1 MAGVGNCHVILAA
14 YKVLTACCTWP
25 VTATRASFCW
35 QEQTEELMNRA
46 ARILVVDDAQ
56 SFRLLIQGYLDDAGY
71 QSVSVPGGL
80 EALMALEQSR
90 YDLVLSDMI
99 MLGMDGL
106 ALLQQVRLR
115 HPQLP
120 FVLVTAHGSID
131 NAVATMKSGADDY
144 LQKPLNRRELLAVV
158 QRLLEHARL
167 KIHYGLM
174 PAGERGSISTQN
186 SVVEQGS
193 TSYAAQ
199 QAVTPPPTATA
210 PPSAGALGKDGGSSF
225 VAYKPYTLPEPL
237 PENELFS
244 EEIGAFIGPDPVRDE
259 KCGQADGGT
268 FSPDRFEAMPSP
280 FPGPRTLE
288 FLYESGTDEAFSAA
302 VRSGVPPE
310 QDQGDGWG
318 PATTRCDLL
327 PYSIGAG
334 ISRLRECGEA
344 HSQLAEQLERF
355 RQHEGKTLPG
365 LQNPI
370 FRTKV

>member
-14 YKVLTACCTWP
+14 YKGLAACCTWP
-25 VTATRASFCW
+25 VTATRAGFCW

-56 SFRLLIQGYLDDAGY
+56 SFRFLIQGYLDDAGY
-71 QSVSVPGGL
+71 QSVSVSGGL

-90 YDLVLSDMI
+90 YDLILSDMI
-99 MLGMDGL
+99 MPGMDGL

-131 NAVATMKSGADDY
+131 NAVATMKCGADDY
-144 LQKPLNRRELLAVV
+144 LQKPLNRQELLAVV

-174 PAGERGSISTQN
+174 PAGERGSVSGQIG
-186 SVVEQGS
+186 VGELGS
-193 TSYAAQ
+193 APYAAQ
-199 QAVTPPPTATA
+199 PVAAQPLAAA
-210 PPSAGALGKDGGSSF
+210 PPAAGALGKDGGNNF
-225 VAYKPYTLPEPL
+225 VAFKPYTLPEPL
-237 PENELFS
+237 PQNELFS
-244 EEIGAFIGPDPVRDE
+244 DEIGAFIGPDPVRGE
-259 KCGQADGGT
+259 LCGQTDGGS

-280 FPGPRTLE
+280 FSGPRTLE
-288 FLYESGTDEAFSAA
+288 LSYDSGTDQAFSAT
-302 VRSGVPPE
+302 VSGVPPA

-318 PATTRCDLL
+318 PATSRCDLL
-327 PYSIGAG
+327 PYQIGAG

-365 LQNPI
+365 LQDPI
-370 FRTKV
+370 FRTKA